1 MQDEESGTMIPTGS
15 LDGSVDEATGTRG
28 LSGGIKRLGRYL
40 AVALLGF
47 VTGGSALYV
56 HRVRT
61 GPSLRIWHTA
71 ELSEEFTARRV
82 DQLRGFDD
90 YRELEDRLFRQLDER
105 VYAKTDTGA
114 ALTLARFS
122 AGSAADPRN
131 RRPNWN
137 RSFELDTPDPR
148 GAVLLLH
155 GMSDSPYSLR
165 ALGEV
170 LHGRGYWVLGLRLP
184 GHGTAPAGLTEVT
197 SEDMAAAVRLAMG
210 HLETVAADRSIHI
223 VGYSTGATLAV
234 EYALGVPESGPAP
247 SSLVLISPAIGITP
261 LAALAKWN
269 LRLALLPGLE
279 KLTWQ
284 TILPEFDPYKYNS
297 FPVNAGYQ
305 VHRLTRSVA
314 EEIEARATDGP
325 LRSLPPILAFLST
338 VDATVSTDAVIDH
351 LLEHLA
357 PARNEL
363 VLFDV
368 NRNSVNST
376 VLASDPGPLT
386 ARLMEDATL
395 PFSLTLVTNASPES
409 NAVVL
414 RRKPP
419 LSAIS
424 MTEPLDVEWPS
435 GVVSLSHVA
444 LPFPPDDRLYGQRR
458 PGDGDGLFLGHIP
471 VRGERGLLRFP
482 SDWLMRLRH
491 NPFYDYL
498 EGRTVGWL
506 DGADAPSR

>member
-1 MQDEESGTMIPTGS
+1 MPEAESSTMIQAAS
-15 LDGSVDEATGTRG
+15 SDGVVDQDVAARG
-28 LSGGIKRLGRYL
+28 LSGGLKRLGRYFV
-40 AVALLGF
+40 VALLGF
-47 VTGGSALYV
+47 VAGAFALYV
-56 HRVRT
+56 HRVRA
-61 GPSLRIWHTA
+61 GPSLRVWHTA
-71 ELSEEFTARRV
+71 ELSEEFTARRAN
-82 DQLRGFDD
+82 QFHGLED
-90 YRELEDRLFRQLDER
+90 YKDLEDRLFRQLDER
-105 VYAKTDTGA
+105 VYAETETGP

-122 AGSAADPRN
+122 SGSAADPRERN
-131 RRPNWN
+131 PNWN
-137 RSFELDTPDPR
+137 RSFELDTREPK

-165 ALGEV
+165 ALGEA
-170 LHGRGYWVLGLRLP
+170 LHGHGYWVVGLRLP
-184 GHGTAPAGLTEVT
+184 GHGTAPASLAEVT
-197 SEDMAAAVRLAMG
+197 SEDLAAAVRLAMR
-210 HLETVAADRSIHI
+210 HLQTVAGGGSIHI

-234 EYALGVPESGPAP
+234 DYALSGRESGPAP
-247 SSLVLISPAIGITP
+247 SSLVLISPAMGITR

-269 LRLALLPGLE
+269 LRLALLPGLD

-325 LRSLPPILAFLST
+325 LPNLPPILAFLST
-338 VDATVSTDAVIDH
+338 VDATVSTDAVVDN
-351 LLEHLA
+351 LLGHLA
-357 PARNEL
+357 PSRHEL

-386 ARLMEDATL
+386 ARLLDDATL
-395 PFSLTLVTNASPES
+395 PFSLTLVTNLSPES
-409 NAVVL
+409 NDVVL
-414 RRKPP
+414 RRKDP
-419 LSAIS
+419 LSRLS
-424 MTEPLDVEWPS
+424 TTEPLDVEWPP

-444 LPFPPDDRLYGQRR
+444 LPFSPDDRLYGQRR
-458 PGDGDGLFLGHIP
+458 PSDPDALFLGHIP
-471 VRGERGLLRFP
+471 ARGERGLLRFP

-498 EGRTVGWL
+498 ESRTVDWL
-506 DGADAPSR
+506 DGAGAPSR

>member
-1 MQDEESGTMIPTGS
+1 MPKEGKRPLTDTDSPDSGV
-15 LDGSVDEATGTRG
+15 DGTAGPRSASGRLER
-28 LSGGIKRLGRYL
+28 LSRYL
-40 AVALLGF
+40 VVASLGF
-47 VTGGSALYV
+47 VVGAFALYV
-56 HRVRT
+56 YRVRT
-61 GPSLRIWHTA
+61 GPSLQIWHTA
-71 ELSEEFTARRV
+71 ELSEEFTAKGA
-82 DQLRGFDD
+82 DQFRSFDD
-90 YRELEDRLFRQLDER
+90 YLDLEDRLFRELDVQ
-105 VYAKTDTGA
+105 VYAETDTGP

-122 AGSAADPRN
+122 PGSAPDPRN
-131 RRPNWN
+131 RHPNWN
-137 RSFELDTPDPR
+137 RSFELDVDDPE
-148 GAVLLLH
+148 GGVLLLH

-165 ALGEV
+165 ALGEA
-170 LHGRGYWVLGLRLP
+170 LHRHGYRVVGLRLP
-184 GHGTAPAGLTEVT
+184 GHGTAPTGLTEVT
-197 SEDMAAAVRLAMG
+197 SEDMAAAVRLAMA
-210 HLETVAADRSIHI
+210 HLQTVVGSRSIHI

-234 EYALGVPESGPAP
+234 EYALSVGASGPAP
-247 SSLVLISPAIGITP
+247 ASLVLISPAMGITP

-297 FPVNAGYQ
+297 FPVNAGHQ

-314 EEIEARATDGP
+314 GEIEARAADGP
-325 LRSLPPILAFLST
+325 LRDLPPILAFLST
-338 VDATVSTDAVIDH
+338 VDATVSTDAVVDN

-357 PARNEL
+357 PARHEL

-386 ARLMEDATL
+386 ARLLDDLTL
-395 PFSLTLVTNASPES
+395 PFSLTLVTNESPES

-414 RRKPP
+414 RRKGP
-419 LSAIS
+419 LSPVS
-424 MTEPLDVEWPS
+424 STEPLDVEWPP

-444 LPFPPDDRLYGQRR
+444 LPFSPADRLYGQRR
-458 PGDGDGLFLGHIP
+458 PEDPDELFLGHIP
-471 VRGERGLLRFP
+471 ARGERGLLKFP

-498 EGRTVGWL
+498 ESRTVDWL
-506 DGADAPSR
+506 KGTSVP